1 MEDLVEILKMMEDPV
16 DPLLSLLHIIC
27 ENFSTDDCIFISVS
41 CSLHPAVEHKVN
53 QEGFELL
60 ELAEG
65 GMKTS
70 LQKVREISFAE
81 LDEHEA
87 TDLSLAAAL
96 VARITR
102 QKEPLHK
109 VVMNLVPLLTNTGMT
124 ATIFQNT
131 KKLDI
136 MNIYLQ
142 SDFSGDGWTWL
153 AEVLQRNESMVDLV
167 STSKVVLAR
176 ARKSELEAVWNA
188 THISWVLKEHFHGE
202 MPKNY
207 ERRRWLVDNE
217 LDDRCDEYFS
227 KNIDLEW
234 PGIEEIWE
242 KETEKRRKFEMWK
255 RRRMEKIG
263 LL

>member
-16 DPLLSLLHIIC
+16 PQLLTLLHIIC
-27 ENFSTDDCIFISVS
+27 ENFSTNGEYISVS

-65 GMKTS
+65 AMKTS
-70 LQKVREISFAE
+70 LQKVREISLEE

-96 VARITR
+96 IARITR

-109 VVMNLVPLLTNTGMT
+109 VGMNLVPLLTNTGMT

-131 KKLDI
+131 KKLEI
-136 MNIYLQ
+136 VNIFLQ

-153 AEVLQRNESMVDLV
+153 AEVLQRNENWLHWVSM
-167 STSKVVLAR
+167 SKVVLAR

-188 THISWVLKEHFHGE
+188 THFQYGCWVFKEHFHGE
-202 MPKNY
+202 MPKKY
-207 ERRRWLVDNE
+207 ERSRWLE
-217 LDDRCDEYFS
+217 LDGNVDEFFS
-227 KNIDLEW
+227 KSDFEW
-234 PGIEEIWE
+234 PRIEEIWE
-242 KETEKRRKFEMWK
+242 RGTEKRRKFEMWK

-263 LL
+263 SL